1 MDHFEFRNDELWCE
15 GLRAADI
22 ADQFGT
28 PVYAYSYATLRD
40 HYQRMHAAF
49 APLDPL
55 ICYSIKSC
63 QNLTICR
70 KLLELGSGFDVVSG
84 GELHRALQAG
94 ANPADI
100 VFAGVGKTDDE
111 IDAALKADIGYFN
124 VESESEMGVIAE
136 RAKALGK
143 QASVALRVNPDV
155 DAHTHAYTTTGKKE
169 SKFGVYFQQ
178 AHACFREFRDHPG
191 VRLRGIHLH
200 IGSPVYAPQD
210 YQNAIS
216 VGLELIEQLRAD
228 GFAIDTIDIGGG
240 YGADYV
246 GDETPPFSAYGE
258 AIVPLL
264 KDKGLRVI
272 IEPGRSI
279 AGNAGVLLTRVVHHK
294 RSGEKQFLIVDA
306 SMNELLRPALYSAY
320 HFMWPVKTEGLNPLS
335 RAKEQLLEGLQTV
348 DVVGPV
354 CETGDF
360 LAKDRALPPMQR
372 SDLMAIF
379 TAGAYAMVMASQYNS
394 RPRPPEV
401 LVSGDQVE
409 LIRRRETYDDL
420 LLPELQLET
429 PAAG

>member
-1 MDHFEFRNDELWCE
+1 MDHFEFRNNELWCDGVRVE
-15 GLRAADI
+15 DI
-22 ADQFGT
+22 AAQYGT
-28 PVYAYSYATLRD
+28 PVYVYSYATLHD
-40 HYQRMHAAF
+40 HFQRMQQAF

-70 KLLELGSGFDVVSG
+70 KLKKLGSGFDVVSG
-84 GELHRALQAG
+84 GELHRALQIG

-100 VFAGVGKTDDE
+100 VYAGVGKSDAE
-111 IDAALKADIGYFN
+111 IDAALLADIGYFN

-143 QASVALRVNPDV
+143 QASIALRVNPDV

-169 SKFGVYFQQ
+169 SKFGVYFKQ
-178 AHACFREFRDHPG
+178 AHDCFREFRDHPG
-191 VRLRGIHLH
+191 LKLRGIHLH
-200 IGSPVYAPQD
+200 IGSPVYDPKD
-210 YQNAIS
+210 YQDAIT
-216 VGLELIEQLRAD
+216 VALGLIEDLRTD
-228 GFAIDTIDIGGG
+228 GFNIDTIDIGGG
-240 YGADYV
+240 YGANYT
-246 GDETPPFSAYGE
+246 GEETPPLSAYGE

-264 KDKGLRVI
+264 KDQGLRVI

-279 AGNAGVLLTRVVHHK
+279 AGNAGILLTRVVHQK
-294 RSGEKQFLIVDA
+294 RSGSKQFTIVDA
-306 SMNELLRPALYSAY
+306 SMNELIRPALYSAY
-320 HFMWPVKTEGLNPLS
+320 HFMWPVKTNGLTPTS
-335 RAKEQLLEGLQTV
+335 RIKEQPLEGLQTV

-360 LAKDRALPPMQR
+360 LAKDRNLPPMQR
-372 SDLMAIF
+372 GDLLAVF

-401 LVSGDQVE
+401 LVTGDQVE

-420 LLPELQLET
+420 LLPEVQLT
-429 PAAG
+429 APSAG